1 MRRVESTST
10 NCGSAPA
17 RLWYK
22 FAMRFLLVTLL
33 LLVVIPAYG
42 SIIMFTGEVSVLSS
56 APTSL
61 FPPLES
67 NSTILGFAEQQGV
80 LLGSNLPVAITSPG
94 VWLCCSGLPGGT
106 IDAGNTV
113 NSYLLYASPSSDLNG
128 TYTSF
133 TGSIT
138 FSPGERIVG
147 IIVDYAHLNNTDGLL
162 GAPGTT
168 YPPLS
173 DTTAGLEKGDKI
185 IIGSGDE
192 SVYVNLHIIAGNI
205 DMIRILTT
213 TTPEPADFVLLGS
226 GLIALALCRKRLRFR
241 RAGRQA

>member
-1 MRRVESTST
+1 MRRVETTST
-10 NCGSAPA
+10 KCGSAQA

-33 LLVVIPAYG
+33 LMVVLPAYG
-42 SIIMFTGEVSVLSS
+42 SIILFSGEVSVLSS

-80 LLGSNLPVAITSPG
+80 VVPTLNVAISTPG
-94 VWLCCSGLPGGT
+94 VWICCSGLPGGT
-106 IDAGNTV
+106 IDAGTTV

-128 TYTSF
+128 TYTDF

-147 IIVDYAHLNNTDGLL
+147 VIVDYTGLYNTDSLL

-168 YPPLS
+168 YPPPS
-173 DTTAGLEKGDKI
+173 DITAGLEKGDRV

-226 GLIALALCRKRLRFR
+226 GLIALVLCRKRLRFR